1 MRSRQNKLSGIA
13 AGAIGAVLLVAGGG
27 YWDYSS
33 AQDQLRGKVEAMT
46 GGHVESGRR
55 AFATYGCGSC
65 HSISGV
71 GGASGLVGP
80 PLTGI
85 GGRAIIAGKLENKP
99 DNLQRWIMD
108 PQAVTPGTAMPR
120 LGVEPQAARDIS
132 AFLYMQ
138 S

>member
-1 MRSRQNKLSGIA
+1 MLSRRNKLMGIA
-13 AGAIGAVLLVAGGG
+13 AGAVGAVVLVAAAGFEN
-27 YWDYSS
+27 YRS
-33 AQDQLRGKVEAMT
+33 AQSQLRSKVEAMT
-46 GGHVESGRR
+46 GGHVESGRS
-55 AFATYGCGSC
+55 AFSAYGCGSC

-85 GGRAIIAGKLENKP
+85 GSRAIIGGKLENKP

-108 PQAVTPGTAMPR
+108 PQAITPGTAMPR

-132 AFLYMQ
+132 AFLYTQ

>member
-1 MRSRQNKLSGIA
+1 MPSRRNKLSAIIAGTAGVALLAAA
-13 AGAIGAVLLVAGGG
+13 AG
-27 YWDYSS
+27 YQNYRS
-33 AQDQLRGKVEAMT
+33 AQSQLRGKVEAMT

-55 AFATYGCGSC
+55 AFAAYGCGAC

-85 GGRAIIAGKLENKP
+85 ASRAIVAGKLENNP
-99 DNLQRWIMD
+99 DNLQRWIVD

-120 LGVEPQAARDIS
+120 LGVEPQAARDIT

>member
-1 MRSRQNKLSGIA
+1 MLSRRNKLTGTV
-13 AGAIGAVLLVAGGG
+13 AGLGAVLLLAAGG
-27 YWDYSS
+27 YQNYRS
-33 AQDQLRGKVEAMT
+33 AQNQLRHKVEAMT

-55 AFATYGCGSC
+55 AFSAYGCGAC

-71 GGASGLVGP
+71 AGASGLVGP

-85 GGRAIIAGKLENKP
+85 GARAVIGGKLENKP
-99 DNLQRWIMD
+99 ENLQRWIAD

-132 AFLYMQ
+132 AFLYTQ